1 MFDFI
6 YYAVTFLVL
15 YLSAIIFNL
24 NLTPDI
30 PSGFELKR
38 LAKDGDPLAK
48 KKSWALKNKEE
59 VGLTLNYL
67 FLITQAGF
75 ILLMSSKIGKIW
87 PALLLSLSVIFGIRA
102 LQASNKLKRMFEFWN
117 KFFIKKIRNVVKEIA
132 PVLKVLTSKKSK
144 DESIKRAFY
153 SEAEFEFVFSRDSEV
168 LDTPTK
174 TKIQRMLNC
183 PKTKIKDVMVK
194 IDEIPKV
201 DVNLS
206 LTPVIYDEL
215 HQKGYDMAL
224 AFQGSDDNLTGL
236 LYLTGSE
243 AINQL
248 DQSGGSVRVGDKMEQ
263 GIQYVSESTRLNDLI
278 SGFLKGGQNAVF
290 VTGASGQVKG
300 VVTSRSLL
308 AWVSGA

>member
-1 MFDFI
+1 MFDFL
-6 YYAVTFLVL
+6 YYAGTFLTL
-15 YLSAIIFNL
+15 YVSAIIFNL

-30 PSGFELKR
+30 PSSFELRR

-67 FLITQAGF
+67 FLIMQAGF
-75 ILLMSSKIGKIW
+75 ILLMSSKVGNVW
-87 PALLLSLSVIFGIRA
+87 SALLLGLVVIFGVRT

-117 KFFIKKIRNVVKEIA
+117 KFFIKKIRGIIKELRPLIK
-132 PVLKVLTSKKSK
+132 LLTSKKGK
-144 DESIKRAFY
+144 DEKVKRAFY
-153 SEAEFEFVFSRDSEV
+153 SEDEFEFVFGRDSEV
-168 LDTPTK
+168 LDEATRTK
-174 TKIQRMLNC
+174 VQRMLNC

-248 DQSGGSVRVGDKMEQ
+248 DQSAGSARVGDKMEQ
-263 GIQYVSESTRLNDLI
+263 GIQYVSESTKLNDLI

-290 VTGASGQVKG
+290 VTGTSGQVKG